1 MHKGHLY
8 RAVRPYSIGLGNQS
22 KPTTISF
29 IQIILTGW
37 FTHYEKTL
45 RKTSAA
51 IDHYNNRI
59 KIAVSKLIYILED
72 ITAEI

>member
-8 RAVRPYSIGLGNQS
+8 RAVRPYSIGLVNQS

-37 FTHYEKTL
+37 FTHYEKAL
-45 RKTSAA
+45 RKSSAT
-51 IDHYNNRI
+51 IDH
-59 KIAVSKLIYILED
+59 
-72 ITAEI
+72 